1 MNMYSRIKWE
11 GFPDSIYL
19 RILIIFVS
27 TLSALSFRE
36 YDRRVTYLVK
46 FGCFFL
52 KGVESIQLIVC
63 HLLGESNCEEV
74 GLSQNRSDR
83 KPRLGITA
91 KWGLRR
97 SQRFSR

>member
-27 TLSALSFRE
+27 TLLQRE
-36 YDRRVTYLVK
+36 YDGGMTYLVK

-83 KPRLGITA
+83 KSKLGITA

-97 SQRFSR
+97 SLR